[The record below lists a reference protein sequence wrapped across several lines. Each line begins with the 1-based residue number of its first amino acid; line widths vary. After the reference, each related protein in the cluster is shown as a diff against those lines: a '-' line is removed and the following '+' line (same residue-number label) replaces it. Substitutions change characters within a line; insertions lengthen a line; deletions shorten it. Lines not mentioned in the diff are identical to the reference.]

1 MLPLVTR
8 HPFAI
13 DEFRRTCQSQGEM
26 LLPRRRASPRG
37 LYQLLQLCPQLHL
50 IFAVRPSPTSKLQFF
65 LGFHRN
71 LQEHFDR
78 MFKCVPNPSTEA
90 AEYPGFVP
98 AQMCL
103 CGWIESIQC
112 VPAR

>member
-1 MLPLVTR
+1 MLPLVTT

-13 DEFRRTCQSQGEM
+13 DEFRRTCQSQGET
-26 LLPRRRASPRG
+26 LLLRRRASPRG

-71 LQEHFDR
+71 LQGHFDR
-78 MFKCVPNPSTEA
+78 MLNARRNPSTEA
-90 AEYPGFVP
+90 AACPGSVP
-98 AQMCL
+98 APMCL
-103 CGWIESIQC
+103 WGWIESIHC